1 MNVIVHGYVAMSV
14 TLAYIALAILVL
26 GGLRIAVPAP
36 KDTKGRGLSPAQRRK
51 HRDNVTTFNEH
62 ALFVVRLFLA
72 FTILYPAWVGFL
84 YVAHLTKV
92 F

>member
-1 MNVIVHGYVAMSV
+1 MNIHIEFYAFM
-14 TLAYIALAILVL
+14 AAFMALVL
-26 GGLRIAVPAP
+26 IFLWVSALFRITAP
-36 KDTKGRGLSPAQRRK
+36 FDSTRARRK
-51 HRDNVTTFNEH
+51 KRNDAIVTTFNEH

-72 FTILYPAWVGFL
+72 FTVLYPSWVGFL

>member
-51 HRDNVTTFNEH
+51 HRDNVITAHLDYVKFTG
-62 ALFVVRLFLA
+62 FLW
-72 FTILYPAWVGFL
+72 TGLTLLYPATVGL
-84 YVAHLTKV
+84 VAV
-92 F
+92 FRLS

>member
-1 MNVIVHGYVAMSV
+1 MIHVHFYGFMS
-14 TLAYIALAILVL
+14 AFMALILVVL
-26 GGLRIAVPAP
+26 FTITLFRITAP
-36 KDTKGRGLSPAQRRK
+36 VETTRARRK
-51 HRDNVTTFNEH
+51 KRKDAIVGQFNEH

-72 FTILYPAWVGFL
+72 FTVLYPSWVGFL